1 MSTNAHSGETEH
13 QSAREGRWPGV
24 VLYLAVPAVIA
35 ALMVYYLWLS
45 HRVVGEYGFPLD
57 DSWIH
62 VRFAQNLARGHGFS
76 FNPGQATSTT
86 TGPLWTL
93 LLALGFRAT
102 GEYLFTSAAM
112 NWALCWLTAV
122 TAAALGRTLVPSR
135 RFGAVV
141 AFVVAVTVPLPWL
154 ALSGME
160 PPMFM
165 WLTLVGILLH
175 VRLRTARGAKAMLP
189 TVVFGLGVYARPELL
204 LLFPLAMLDRLLM
217 ASRERAETRWAVSWL
232 KELAVHAPVYAVVVA
247 PLVGYNMAVI
257 GRPLPSSYYIKAMN
271 YGITWA
277 IAMDRTDLLIGSLV
291 VAPIK
296 EIFAILWLWL
306 TNNFA
311 LFVPFLFGYVAI
323 IRRAA
328 DPETAEHPSFLIPLL
343 LLVQPVAWAV
353 ATNFHRT
360 PWFQGQR
367 YVANLGP
374 LYIIVGLAGAWWWL
388 REGRLRTSRA
398 AFLAGLA
405 LVLVASLV
413 RQPDQARLYSQ
424 NVKNITD
431 LQVTAARWLRDRVSE
446 EAVIAANDVGALAVI
461 TQCRVFDRM
470 GLVSPETLASRTIEN
485 ARAGT
490 WQRRDW
496 EAMVRAEPDYVFMI
510 ALPKRLDGLL
520 QNPYYLDPVYRVEID
535 DNITAGGSM
544 AVILPTVWCKH
555 PLKGEAAAGG
565 P

>member
-13 QSAREGRWPGV
+13 QSAREGCWPDV
-24 VLYLAVPAVIA
+24 VLYLLVPAVIA
-35 ALMVYYLWLS
+35 ALMAYYLWVS
-45 HRVVGEYGFPLD
+45 RRVVGEYGFPLD

-93 LLALGFRAT
+93 LLGLGYRVTA
-102 GEYLFTSAAM
+102 EYLFTSAVI
-112 NWALCWLTAV
+112 NWALCWLTAL
-122 TAAALGRTLVPSR
+122 TAAALGGTLVPSR

-141 AFVVAVTVPLPWL
+141 ALVVAVTVPLPWL

-160 PPMFM
+160 PPLFM

-175 VRLRTARGAKAMLP
+175 VRLRRARGARAMLP
-189 TVVFGLGVYARPELL
+189 TLILGLGVYARPELL

-217 ASRERAETRWAVSWL
+217 ASRERAEAGWAVSWL
-232 KELAVHAPVYAVVVA
+232 KAVAVHTPVYVVVVA
-247 PLVGYNMAVI
+247 PLVAYNMVVI

-271 YGITWA
+271 YGLTWA

-291 VAPIK
+291 VAPVK

-306 TNNFA
+306 TNNLA
-311 LFVPFLFGYVAI
+311 LFVPFLYGYVTI

-328 DPETAEHPSFLIPLL
+328 DPQSGEYPSFLIPLL

-353 ATNFHRT
+353 ATNFHRP

-367 YVANLGP
+367 YVSNLGP
-374 LYIIVGLAGAWWWL
+374 LYIVVGLFGTWWWL
-388 REGRLRTSRA
+388 RQTRLRASGA
-398 AFLAGLA
+398 ALLGGLA
-405 LVLVASLV
+405 LVLVASLA
-413 RQPDQARLYSQ
+413 RQSDHAYLYSQ

-431 LQVTAARWLRDRVSE
+431 LQVTAARWLGDRVSE
-446 EAVIAANDVGALAVI
+446 EALIAANDVGALGVI

-470 GLVSPETLASRTIEN
+470 GLVSPESLAVRTIEN

-490 WQRRDW
+490 WRQRDW

-520 QNPYYLDPVYRVEID
+520 QNPYYSDPVYHVEID